1 MNFDFI
7 ISVFC
12 VICIVILF
20 IILKIRTGSF
30 SLKTS
35 TKNISQEEMDKRIQR
50 YNDQVAGEEE
60 YTDIDAADTQDTTD
74 AQNTSD
80 ETNCAKTLH
89 EN

>member
-1 MNFDFI
+1 
-7 ISVFC
+7 
-12 VICIVILF
+12 LF

-60 YTDIDAADTQDTTD
+60 YTDIEAAD

-80 ETNCAKTLH
+80 ETNFAKTLQ
-89 EN
+89 

>member
-60 YTDIDAADTQDTTD
+60 YTDIEAADTQDTTD

-89 EN
+89 

>member
-60 YTDIDAADTQDTTD
+60 YTDIEAAD

-80 ETNCAKTLH
+80 ETNFAKTLQ
-89 EN
+89 

>member
-60 YTDIDAADTQDTTD
+60 YTDIEAADTQDTTD
-74 AQNTSD
+74 VRNTSD
-80 ETNCAKTLH
+80 ETNFAKTLH
-89 EN
+89 

>member
-7 ISVFC
+7 SSVFC

-80 ETNCAKTLH
+80 ETNFAKTLQ
-89 EN
+89 